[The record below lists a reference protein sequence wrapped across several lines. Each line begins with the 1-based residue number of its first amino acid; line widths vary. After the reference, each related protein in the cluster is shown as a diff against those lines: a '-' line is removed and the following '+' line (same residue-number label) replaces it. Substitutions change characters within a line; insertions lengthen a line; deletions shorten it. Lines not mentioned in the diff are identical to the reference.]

1 MAKFLTNLD
10 LNLNEI
16 QNVKLQILAS
26 APTSGAVA
34 GRVFYDSTQK
44 QLCYHDGTQW
54 VYIATPANI
63 AAIISAQ
70 IKAQVTDKMGKAGGL
85 ATLGDDGKVPTSQL
99 PSYVDDVLE
108 YADYDSLPT
117 TGEAGKIYVTLDDG
131 KTYRWGGTA
140 YAEISASLA
149 IGETAGTAYDGAA
162 GKALAD
168 KVAALENGA
177 VNRYTGVLAAGNTSV
192 TVTHDFN
199 STDVLVQTYDKS
211 TGETVLTEVARAAN
225 SVTVAIAQKYDHDIQ
240 VVVMK

>member
-1 MAKFLTNLD
+1 MAKFLTNID
-10 LNLNEI
+10 MNLNEI
-16 QNVKLQILAS
+16 QNVKLQILAT

-34 GRVFYDSTQK
+34 GRVFYDSTKK

-54 VYIATPANI
+54 VYIETPTTVLAVIN
-63 AAIISAQ
+63 AQ
-70 IKAQVTDKMGKAGGL
+70 IKALVTDKMGVAGGF

-117 TGEAGKIYVTLDDG
+117 TGEEGKIYVTLDDG

-149 IGETAGTAYDGAA
+149 IGETVGTAYDGAA

-168 KVAALENGA
+168 KVAALESGA
-177 VNRYTGVLAAGNTSV
+177 VNRYTGVLAAGSTSV
-192 TVTHDFN
+192 TVTHSFN
-199 STDVLVQTYDKS
+199 STEVLVQTYDNS
-211 TGETVLTEVARAAN
+211 TGETVLTEVTRAAN
-225 SVTVAIAQKYDHDIQ
+225 AVTVTLAKAYDNDIK